1 MIALVVPF
9 AIGVVMAV
17 GFALAGVTRPETI
30 VGFLD
35 FFGDWQ
41 PDVMWVM
48 GAAVAVTAIAYRLI
62 WRRPQPLLGGNFAV
76 PTRRDIDVRLVVGAA
91 LFGLG
96 WGLVGLCPGPALASI
111 AAVSWELAVWL
122 ASVVVG
128 MLLYRVF
135 ERVAKAGRSRRL
147 QTERVGAAHL
157 PANGRPD
164 DPTFAPKRSRVAA

>member
-1 MIALVVPF
+1 MIGLVVPF

-41 PDVMWVM
+41 PDVMLVM
-48 GAAVAVTAIAYRLI
+48 GTAVAVTAIAYRLT
-62 WRRPQPLLGGNFAV
+62 WRRPQPLLGGKFAV
-76 PTRRDIDVRLVVGAA
+76 PTRRDIDIRLVVGAG

-111 AAVSWELAVWL
+111 ATGSRELFVWL
-122 ASVVVG
+122 ASVVAG
-128 MLLYRVF
+128 MLLFRVF
-135 ERVAKAGRSRRL
+135 ERVATIRRL
-147 QTERVGAAHL
+147 RGSRTGTVDAADP
-157 PANGRPD
+157 PANRPD
-164 DPTFAPKRSRVAA
+164 GRTLGPGPSRVAA